1 MGLVKNKKVDKLR
14 VSTEKQESVVKST
27 PSIKFSKQEIEF
39 LLYMIQEG
47 NIPGKRL
54 IEAVQVV
61 EKLQQNYKKQK

>member
-14 VSTEKQESVVKST
+14 VSTKKQESVVKPT
-27 PSIKFSKQEIEF
+27 PSIKFSKGEVEF